1 MFKKFVIIMKKMKI
15 KILVFITALCALN
28 DLAIAQKT
36 LQFNEDKTFKI
47 VQLTD
52 LHFMFDSP
60 KSEVVLPMINEV
72 LDVEKPDLV
81 VFTGDAVTKAPVFK
95 GWELL
100 TAPMIERG
108 IPWVAVLGNHDDESD
123 KTRSEIMEKL
133 IQIEENRIAYKTKEA
148 YGTGNYVLEIKGSNN
163 NTKALLYCMDSNSY
177 STVEGAG
184 TYGWFT
190 REQINWYAQKS
201 KNFTKRNKGKIT
213 PALAFFHIPLP
224 EYTQAWSNGGMQPI
238 GVKNEDVCSPL
249 VNSGMYLA
257 MLEHGDVMGTFVG
270 HDHVNDYISSL
281 NGIALAY
288 GRFSGSGDTYGDL
301 KNGARVI
308 VLKEDKWEFET
319 WLRLRGGEKIN
330 ETAFYKTIAK

>member
-1 MFKKFVIIMKKMKI
+1 MRKMTL
-15 KILVFITALCALN
+15 KILVVLVVVLGLNGTA
-28 DLAIAQKT
+28 IGQQT
-36 LQFNEDKTFKI
+36 LHFNEDKTFKI
-47 VQLTD
+47 VQFTD

-72 LDVEKPDLV
+72 LDIERPDLV

-100 TAPMIERG
+100 TAPMIDRG

-123 KTRSEIMEKL
+123 KTRSEIMEELVQLEK
-133 IQIEENRIAYKTKEA
+133 NCIAYKTEEA
-148 YGTGNYVLEIKGSNN
+148 YGTGNYVLEIKGGDKT
-163 NTKALLYCMDSNSY
+163 TKALLYCMDSNAY
-177 STVEGAG
+177 STVEGTG

-190 REQINWYAQKS
+190 REQINWYTQKS
-201 KNFTKRNKGKIT
+201 NNFTEKNNGEAI

-224 EYTQAWSNGGMQPI
+224 EYTQAWSNGGMQPV
-238 GVKNEDVCSPL
+238 GVKNEDVCSPSL
-249 VNSGMYLA
+249 NSGMFLA
-257 MLEHGDVMGTFVG
+257 MLEQGDVMGTFVG

-281 NGIALAY
+281 YGIALAY

-308 VLKEDKWEFET
+308 VLKEDKWEFDT
-319 WLRLRGGEKIN
+319 WLRIRGGEKIN
-330 ETAFYKTIAK
+330 ETVFTRSNPE